1 MERAFKTSFNV
12 CLIAIVSIFHF
23 YNKCSD
29 ELQQKTLHSGKRQE
43 GGILIV
49 KIKTGKGRFTKSPG
63 YGIQSL

>member
-43 GGILIV
+43 GTFFIV
-49 KIKTGKGRFTKSPG
+49 KIKTGKG
-63 YGIQSL
+63 